1 MVPIILQNSQ
11 RINSLLIVYQE
22 VSIYNKFVIEW
33 NQFKKLCRY
42 LTNGERIYF
51 DSKLDKLFD
60 IIKCKRQ
67 IQKCSNFGH
76 DGCEFEAHGEKL

>member
-1 MVPIILQNSQ
+1 MVPIILQSSQ

-22 VSIYNKFVIEW
+22 VSIYKFVIEW

-67 IQKCSNFGH
+67 IQKCSNFGY